1 MHIPARRRPEFDE
14 ARVYEY
20 PEHLRDSL
28 LDMPALSQGLSSTAT
43 GELNIAAKT
52 SKLR

>member
-28 LDMPALSQGLSSTAT
+28 LDMPAKPGV
-43 GELNIAAKT
+43 
-52 SKLR
+52 